1 MASLAYSGCFSLKT
15 DLLSVW
21 EDTSVIMSDIVV
33 FIVFMTVVMV
43 FAVGWCYHVV
53 SQAIAIANR

>member
-1 MASLAYSGCFSLKT
+1 
-15 DLLSVW
+15 
-21 EDTSVIMSDIVV
+21 MSDIVV